1 MPTPPDNAPAAADV
15 AATDD
20 RAARKARR
28 LALIQARID
37 MPAGARTAADA
48 ALAARLAD
56 LLARLDPPSLGFCWP
71 YRAEFDAR
79 AVVGD
84 WLSASPGRWAALP
97 VVGATGT
104 PMSWRRWHR
113 GMEMPLD
120 RYGIPFPGDGPDLHP
135 ALLLIPCNG
144 FDPRGYRIG
153 YGAGH
158 FDRTLAAMQPR
169 PLAAGVAYELARM
182 ADTQPQSHDLPM
194 DWLVTEAGAWP
205 RESS

>member
-1 MPTPPDNAPAAADV
+1 MNSGCPAD
-15 AATDD
+15 DD

-37 MPAGARTAADA
+37 MPAGIRAAADQ
-48 ALAARLAD
+48 ALSGHLAT
-56 LLARLDPPSLGFCWP
+56 LLEHLAPPSLGFCWP

-79 AVVGD
+79 AVVSA
-84 WLSASPGRWAALP
+84 WLSAAPGRWATLP

-104 PMSWRRWHR
+104 PMRWRRWDPQA
-113 GMEMPLD
+113 EMPLD

-135 ALLLIPCNG
+135 ALLVIPCNG
-144 FDPRGYRIG
+144 FDARGYRIG

-169 PLAAGVAYELARM
+169 PLAIGVAYELARL
-182 ADTQPQSHDLPM
+182 ADTQPQAHDLPM
-194 DWLVTEAGAWP
+194 DWLVTESGAWP
-205 RESS
+205 RQGD